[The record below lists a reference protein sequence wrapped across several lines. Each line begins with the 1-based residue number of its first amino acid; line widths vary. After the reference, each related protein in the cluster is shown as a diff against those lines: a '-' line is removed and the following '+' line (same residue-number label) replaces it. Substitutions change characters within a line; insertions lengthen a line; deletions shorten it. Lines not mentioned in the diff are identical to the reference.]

1 MTSYLFQDI
10 ATMTSRS
17 MRHIFRSADTIITM
31 TLTPIALMLM
41 FVYVFG
47 GAMHAGTSA
56 SYVKYLLPGILL
68 QSIASGVAYTA
79 YRLFIDV
86 SKGIFERFHSMPIS
100 QSAVLWGHILT
111 SLVSNAISIVVI
123 VLIALVMGFR
133 STADILN
140 WVGVAEI
147 FLVAVLALT
156 WLAVLAG
163 LSAKTVDGATAFS
176 YPLIFLPFVSSAF
189 VPTSSMPAAVRIFA
203 ENQPVTAIVNATRAL
218 LNNQSAGNNIWIALS
233 WCLGITIVAY
243 LLAMRKYKKRIFGN

>member
-1 MTSYLFQDI
+1 MTNYFFHDI
-10 ATMTSRS
+10 ATMASRS
-17 MRHIFRSADTIITM
+17 MKHIFRSADTIITM
-31 TLTPIALMLM
+31 AVTPIALMLM

-47 GAMHAGTSA
+47 GAMHTGTSA

-68 QSIASGVAYTA
+68 QAIASGVAYTS

-123 VLIALVMGFR
+123 VLVAWVMGFR
-133 STADILN
+133 SSADILD
-140 WVGVAEI
+140 WLGVAGI
-147 FLVAVLALT
+147 LLVVVLALT

-163 LSAKTVDGATAFS
+163 LSAKTVDGASAFS

-203 ENQPVTAIVNATRAL
+203 ENQPVTAIVNTIRAL
-218 LNNQSAGNNIWIALS
+218 LNNQSAGNNIWIALA

-243 LLAMRKYKKRIFGN
+243 LLAKRTYKKRILN